1 MTFLLDKK
9 VSELKTWELYVGF
22 VLLQILIGIAVTL
35 LVGIFDL
42 AGIRGALSQVIRQ
55 IAVVMNAQ
63 PPHRYI
69 QPIASE
75 LKEGK
80 YI

>member
-22 VLLQILIGIAVTL
+22 VLLQLIIGIAVTL
-35 LVGIFDL
+35 LVGVFDL
-42 AGIRGALSQVIRQ
+42 AGIRGALSQVVRQ
-55 IAVVMNAQ
+55 FAVVMNAQ
-63 PPHRYI
+63 PPQRYI
-69 QPIASE
+69 SPIAAE

>member
-9 VSELKTWELYVGF
+9 VSELRTWELYVGF
-22 VLLQILIGIAVTL
+22 VLLQLLIGIAVTL
-35 LVGIFDL
+35 LVGVFDL
-42 AGIRGALSQVIRQ
+42 AGIRGALSQTVRQ
-55 IAVVMNAQ
+55 FAVVMNAQ
-63 PPHRYI
+63 PPQRYI
-69 QPIASE
+69 SPIAAE

>member
-1 MTFLLDKK
+1 MTFILDRK
-9 VSELKTWELYVGF
+9 VGDLKTWELYVGF
-22 VLLQILIGIAVTL
+22 VLLQIIIGIAVTL
-35 LVGIFDL
+35 LVGVFDL

-63 PPHRYI
+63 PP
-69 QPIASE
+69 QKWVSPIAAE